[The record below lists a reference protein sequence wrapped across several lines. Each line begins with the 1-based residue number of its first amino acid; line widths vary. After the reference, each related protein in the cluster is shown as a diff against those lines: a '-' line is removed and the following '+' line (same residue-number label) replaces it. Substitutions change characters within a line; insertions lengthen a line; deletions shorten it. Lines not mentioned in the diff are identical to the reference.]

1 MKDPIMK
8 ETDDYGIGEKT
19 QKLAELNLALSA
31 HSINGWLGNFERV
44 KRFYKLYL
52 EEKDGTQ
59 KLDFA
64 LSFFIFSYH
73 LRDWIKEYEQIDKAE
88 YDKKW
93 NEFAN
98 NYPDIKISR
107 DICNVSK
114 HLKISQESRDKNFH
128 LFWEYDSF
136 ITKSND
142 WTIFYDNK
150 RERLK
155 ELMLR
160 VLNAW
165 EKFISDYLKIVKQ

>member
-1 MKDPIMK
+1 MESDN
-8 ETDDYGIGEKT
+8 DDKYGIGKKT

-31 HSINGWLGNFERV
+31 HSINGWFGNFERV

-73 LRDWIKEYEQIDKAE
+73 LRDWIQIYEQIDKLE

-93 NEFAN
+93 SKFVND
-98 NYPDIKISR
+98 YPDIKISR

-136 ITKSND
+136 VTKSND
-142 WTIFYDNK
+142 WTIIYDDK

-155 ELMLR
+155 ELMRR

-165 EKFISDYLKIVKQ
+165 GEFIVEYLKIVKE